1 MARHDRGCETV
12 SDPSPAPIDGGWLAT
27 AQAMAQEWT
36 GTAEAPFRPAPVAK
50 WHPAYC
56 ADIGLEIRADGV
68 WLHQGERFRRTALV
82 QMFARLLRRDGPD
95 EFYLVTPHEKVRIA
109 VADAPFLITAASEEA
124 GEGSPVL
131 TLTTNF
137 GEQVRVDA
145 DHPLF
150 LRPPRN
156 GGALRPYVM
165 VRDGLE
171 ALLSRPVYFE
181 LAERLAELFPAES
194 VDHHG

>member
-1 MARHDRGCETV
+1 MIG
-12 SDPSPAPIDGGWLAT
+12 SFPSPIDGGWLAT
-27 AQAMAQEWT
+27 AQEWA
-36 GTAEAPFRPAPVAK
+36 GEARAPFRPAPVGK
-50 WHPAYC
+50 WHPDYC

-95 EFYLVTPHEKVRIA
+95 EFYLVTPHEKVRIS
-109 VADAPFLITAASEEA
+109 VADAPFLIIAAAEEA
-124 GEGSPVL
+124 GEFAPIL

-145 DHPLF
+145 EHPLF

-156 GGALRPYVM
+156 GGELRPYVM

-181 LAERLAELFPAES
+181 LAGHFADLFPAES
-194 VDHHG
+194 VDPHE